1 MFSRQCFLLYHVNF
15 QTHQKIERTLFI
27 YTLFRGLPYNIF
39 GSNIYRPIYGNQ
51 FRWMLHYLGV
61 ARPLQQYLGDTVIIP
76 SNHEGVV
83 DEARTMQNWIQKWNV
98 WQMSL
103 GNDVPMAVY
112 ILPQKC
118 DAGQQ
123 KMRVFQPK
131 SQRWCTQP
139 WSNPFLTKLVRP
151 SHPKTMS
158 RIGH

>member
-1 MFSRQCFLLYHVNF
+1 M
-15 QTHQKIERTLFI
+15 
-27 YTLFRGLPYNIF
+27 PYNIF

-123 KMRVFQPK
+123 KMRVCQPK
-131 SQRWCTQP
+131 SQR
-139 WSNPFLTKLVRP
+139 
-151 SHPKTMS
+151 
-158 RIGH
+158 

>member
-1 MFSRQCFLLYHVNF
+1 
-15 QTHQKIERTLFI
+15 
-27 YTLFRGLPYNIF
+27 
-39 GSNIYRPIYGNQ
+39 
-51 FRWMLHYLGV
+51 MLHYLGV

-83 DEARTMQNWIQKWNV
+83 DEAGTMQNWIQKWNV

-123 KMRVFQPK
+123 KMRVCQPK
-131 SQRWCTQP
+131 SQR
-139 WSNPFLTKLVRP
+139 
-151 SHPKTMS
+151 
-158 RIGH
+158 